1 MNKLSPG
8 QCGEGGSLGREN
20 VLSADNRE
28 RLLRSLAWEVLPKE
42 GSWVLING
50 KELTCEAGRAFQNN
64 ANSLLGLCYTR
75 LCCKHFTCLMYH
87 LILPTTM

>member
-1 MNKLSPG
+1 MNKLGPG